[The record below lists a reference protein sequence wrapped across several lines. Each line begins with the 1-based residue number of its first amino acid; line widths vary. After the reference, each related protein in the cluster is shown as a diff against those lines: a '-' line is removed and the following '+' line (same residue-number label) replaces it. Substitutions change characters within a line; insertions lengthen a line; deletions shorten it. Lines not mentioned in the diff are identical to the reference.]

1 MPNKAA
7 SRLVL
12 ESYSE
17 ETVIRA
23 SRECL
28 QELGCNPSV
37 ALVFVSS
44 DYKPHLEDFLELLQ
58 LHCHAPLVL
67 GGSAWGLVG
76 SGMEAEAA
84 TGFSLLLLSL
94 PNTRLFPIRLTEEQT
109 DDYTPAQWKS
119 HVGEASNSD
128 AWLFVGNPVKMGAEL
143 WLKNWSA
150 AFPGTPVL
158 GGLLS
163 GGEQEEDLFVFHNRE
178 LVDAGMVLG
187 LKGGFKLHFIVS
199 QGCRP
204 IGEPHAITGA
214 QENVLTSIGSM
225 PAYERLHESIECLSK
240 EEKRSVGRN
249 LFAGFATDEYL
260 DDFRTGDFVIRN
272 VLGTDPETGTVE
284 LAAYPRV
291 GQTFQFQLRDP
302 AAADEE
308 LEHRLETKAREGIRP
323 LACAAFLCRGR
334 GETLFRKPHHDMEAV
349 QKHFGV
355 LPAVG
360 LFCNGEIGPVGRSNF
375 VHGYTAAIGLLS

>member
-7 SRLVL
+7 SRIVL

-17 ETVIRA
+17 EAVIRA

-28 QELGCNPSV
+28 HELGCNPSV
-37 ALVFVSS
+37 VLVFASS
-44 DYKPHLEDFLELLQ
+44 DYRPHLADFLELIQ
-58 LHCHAPLVL
+58 LHSHATLLL
-67 GGSAWGLVG
+67 GGSAWGLIG
-76 SGMEAEAA
+76 SGVEAEAA
-84 TGFSLLLLSL
+84 TGFSLQLLSL
-94 PNTRLFPIRLTEEQT
+94 PNTKLSPVQFNEQQT
-109 DDYTPAQWKS
+109 DDFTPEQWRNY
-119 HVGEASNSD
+119 VGDAADSE

-150 AFPGTPVL
+150 AFPGVPAL

-163 GGEQEEDLFVFHNRE
+163 GSDQEEDIFVFHNRQ
-178 LVDAGMVLG
+178 LVEAGIALG
-187 LKGGFKLHFIVS
+187 LKGGFKLHLVIG

-214 QENVLTSIGSM
+214 EENVLTSIGSV
-225 PAYERLHESIECLSK
+225 PAYERLNESIEGLSK

-249 LFAGFATDEYL
+249 LFAGFAADEYM

-272 VLGTDPETGTVE
+272 VLGTDPESGTVE

-302 AAADEE
+302 AAAEEE
-308 LEHRLETKAREGIRP
+308 LEHQLEMKVREGIRP
-323 LACAAFLCRGR
+323 FACAAFVCRGR
-334 GETLFRKPHHDMEAV
+334 GEGLFGKPNHDVEAV
-349 QKHFGV
+349 ARHFGA
-355 LPAVG
+355 LPTIG
-360 LFCNGEIGPVGRSNF
+360 LFCNGEVGPVGRSNF
-375 VHGYTAAIGLLS
+375 VHGYTAAIGLLV

>member
-12 ESYSE
+12 EPYSE
-17 ETVIRA
+17 ESVIRT
-23 SRECL
+23 SRDCL
-28 QELGCNPSV
+28 RELGRDPSV

-44 DYKPHLEDFLELLQ
+44 DYRPHLEDFLELLQ
-58 LHCHAPLVL
+58 LHCHAPLIL

-76 SGMEAEAA
+76 SGVEAESAS
-84 TGFSLLLLSL
+84 GFSLLLLSL
-94 PNTRLFPIRLTEEQT
+94 PNTRLSPVELTEEQT
-109 DDYTPAQWKS
+109 DDYTPAQWKN
-119 HVGEASNSD
+119 HVGGAADSD
-128 AWLFVGNPVKMGAEL
+128 VWLFWGNPVKMGAEL
-143 WLKNWSA
+143 WLKNWST
-150 AFPGTPVL
+150 AFPGIPVL

-163 GGEQEEDLFVFHNRE
+163 GGDQEEDIFVFHNRQ

-187 LKGGFKLHFIVS
+187 LKGGFKLHLVVS

-214 QENVLTSIGSM
+214 QENVLTSIGSI

-272 VLGTDPETGTVE
+272 VLGTDPESGTVE

-302 AAADEE
+302 EAAQEE
-308 LEHRLETKAREGIRP
+308 LEHRLESKARDGIRP
-323 LACAAFLCRGR
+323 FACAAFLCRGR
-334 GETLFRKPHHDMEAV
+334 GTSLFRDQNHDVRAL
-349 QKHFGV
+349 QKHFGA
-355 LPAVG
+355 LPTVG
-360 LFCNGEIGPVGRSNF
+360 LFCNGEVGPVGRSNF